1 MTDVSI
7 LTRQLD
13 VVNDNVRSVAQLV
26 DHVDTRVQHLARE
39 QELAKDQLDQFYR
52 EFQEFVVADARQK
65 ERQFATTRII
75 EVRQE
80 IEKKFGHYDELR
92 RHTTGILQAT
102 DIALVSDETLKSTTE
117 EMMLNSPRYWLA
129 PALVALSAW
138 IRDDKTL
145 ADKAL
150 VEVVRRDEPKAALF
164 FSLLCRRAARHEACV
179 RWLER
184 YFLLQDPRQ
193 LRREVVVMLD
203 AMINGIFGPAAL
215 GRCSGILDEWIA
227 DLEEEPQFIDLQ
239 REHWAEVLR
248 VRAPQPDPDEYP
260 LLREH
265 CAEWPALETALCGAR
280 RNAVLRDYFTG
291 IFEEEIST
299 PPTLEIAVDDLLTS
313 LVSNFDTEEL
323 PLRQEELRLKL
334 IVEAFGDTQTADQ
347 RFNTEIDAL
356 ALHKSFAA
364 LLTSAA
370 MHEESD
376 ATPATRR
383 YAVARSKEWIL
394 AGYQDL
400 LARERG
406 AVPSE
411 VQINIGTWS
420 GLSVDGSNEEALSA
434 ELMAHYAQRIRAA
447 VEAVGITLLT
457 WALSVGG
464 GVLGAWMIIGGDGP
478 VKIFG
483 LFVLMAALGY
493 FFFRYRDLDNVRT
506 RVRQN
511 LERERDS
518 AANIL
523 KATLAELADFRRD
536 LTREDAIAPQ
546 VEDILENVQPGNLV
560 LGGAAPI
567 RSVIS

>member
-1 MTDVSI
+1 MTDVAI
-7 LTRQLD
+7 LTRKLD

-26 DHVDTRVQHLARE
+26 DHVDTRVQQLARE
-39 QELAKDQLDQFYR
+39 QELAKDQLDQLYR

-80 IEKKFGHYDELR
+80 IEKKFGHYDEVR

-117 EMMLNSPRYWLA
+117 EMMLSSPRYWLA

-138 IRDDKTL
+138 IRDDKVL

-164 FSLLCRRAARHEACV
+164 FSLLSRRAGRHEACV

-193 LRREVVVMLD
+193 MRREVVVMLD
-203 AMINGIFGPAAL
+203 AMINGVFGPVAL
-215 GRCSGILDEWIA
+215 GRCSGILDEWVA
-227 DLEEEPQFIDLQ
+227 KLEEEPEFIDQQ
-239 REHWAEVLR
+239 RDHWAEVLR
-248 VRAPQPDPDEYP
+248 VRAPLADPDEYP

-265 CAEWPALETALCGAR
+265 CAEWSALEAALCGAR

-291 IFEEEIST
+291 IFQEEIST
-299 PPTLEIAVDDLLTS
+299 PPTLEAAVDDLLTS
-313 LVSNFDTEEL
+313 LVSNFDAEEL

-356 ALHKSFAA
+356 SLHKSFAA

-370 MHEESD
+370 MHDESD

-400 LARERG
+400 LVHERG
-406 AVPSE
+406 SIPPE

-420 GLSVDGSNEEALSA
+420 GSSIDGSNEEALSA
-434 ELMAHYAQRIRAA
+434 DLMAHYVRRIEAA
-447 VEAVGITLLT
+447 VAAVGITPLT

-464 GVLGAWMIIGGDGP
+464 GALGAWMIIGGGESM
-478 VKIFG
+478 KIFG
-483 LFVLMAALGY
+483 LVVLMAAAGY
-493 FFFRYRDLDNVRT
+493 FFFRYRDLDKVRT

-511 LERERDS
+511 LEWERDS

-523 KATLAELADFRRD
+523 KATLAELADFRRE
-536 LTREDAIAPQ
+536 LAREDAIASQ
-546 VEDILENVQPGNLV
+546 VEDILENVQPSNLV

-567 RSVIS
+567 RGVIS